1 MRSAARIALLYA
13 ILSGIYILVSDSAA
27 RIITGGDS
35 DLLTEWQSM
44 KGLAFV
50 AASSLIIF
58 LLVLHYA
65 KSRDRAQALLE
76 QARWSFEQLFQ
87 RNPLPLFVYEIKGMK
102 FLAVNQ
108 AAVEAYGFSQ
118 EEFLN
123 MKLTQI
129 HEQGDFEKL
138 LAHVTRIK
146 PYPYIG
152 HWRHL
157 HKDGTTAEVEIISHP
172 MLFAGSETRL
182 VAAVDI
188 SRQKLAEQVLAETME
203 ARGEAEAAKTQFLA
217 TVSHEMRT
225 PLNAVTG
232 FIDLLNLETDPVKRR
247 EYVLFARQGAVD
259 LLGLIER
266 LINAA
271 ALTAKVARK
280 DAAEIEVK
288 SFLRR
293 LGDDYFHPARRK
305 SIKLDVVLEDY
316 LPERA
321 LVDAHRLDEALRI
334 LLENAIK
341 FSHAGTVTL
350 RAWPEMADEKMLF
363 KISVADQG
371 IGIPPSQQARVFDS
385 FFQVDRDLTRK
396 YGGAGLGLFV
406 AKQLCD
412 LLGATLEVE
421 SREAVGSTFT
431 ITLAGPLDAE
441 GLFTPSEDGEASPAK
456 AA

>member
-13 ILSGIYILVSDSAA
+13 ILSGIYIYASDQFALSVA
-27 RIITGGDS
+27 GGDP
-35 DLLTEWQSM
+35 DLVNQWQHM

-50 AASSLIIF
+50 AGSALIIF
-58 LLVLHYA
+58 FLVLHYA

-87 RNPLPLFVYEIKGMK
+87 RNPLPLFVYDIKGMK

-118 EEFLN
+118 QEFLG

-129 HEQGDFEKL
+129 HVPEDFEKL

-146 PYPYIG
+146 PYPYVG

-157 HKDGTTAEVEIISHP
+157 HKDGAIAEVEIISHP

-182 VAAVDI
+182 VVVVDI
-188 SRQKLAEQVLAETME
+188 SRRRLEEQVLAETLA
-203 ARGEAEAAKTQFLA
+203 ARAEAEAAKTQFLA

-232 FIDLLNLETDPVKRR
+232 FIDLLSQETDAVKRR
-247 EYVLFARQGAVD
+247 EYVIFARQGAAD
-259 LLGLIER
+259 LLTLIER

-271 ALTAKVARK
+271 ALTAKTVRR
-280 DAAEIEVK
+280 DIVEIEVK
-288 SFLRR
+288 SFLRH
-293 LGDDYFHPARRK
+293 LGDEFFHVARRK

-350 RAWPEMADEKMLF
+350 RAWPEMADEKLLF
-363 KISVADQG
+363 KVSVADQG
-371 IGIPPSQQARVFDS
+371 IGIPLCQQARVFDS
-385 FFQVDRDLTRK
+385 FFQVDQNLTRQ
-396 YGGAGLGLFV
+396 YGGAGMGLFV

-431 ITLAGPLDAE
+431 ITLTGKLDAE
-441 GLFTPSEDGEASPAK
+441 GLFAPSEEGAASPGK